1 MLTPY
6 CLHTLTFYWSELFD
20 RAWLVWTPVGLKIT
34 KTIGADNP
42 LTEAGAVPLLTMD
55 VWEHAYYLNYQNL
68 RQSYEETFVDK
79 LINWDFV
86 AAQLPANAA

>member
-1 MLTPY
+1 LILVLY
-6 CLHTLTFYWSELFD
+6 LI
-20 RAWLVWTPVGLKIT
+20 RAWFVCTHAGLKIT

-42 LTEAGAVPLLTMD
+42 LTEAGSVPILTMD

-86 AAQLPANAA
+86 NAQLPADSS